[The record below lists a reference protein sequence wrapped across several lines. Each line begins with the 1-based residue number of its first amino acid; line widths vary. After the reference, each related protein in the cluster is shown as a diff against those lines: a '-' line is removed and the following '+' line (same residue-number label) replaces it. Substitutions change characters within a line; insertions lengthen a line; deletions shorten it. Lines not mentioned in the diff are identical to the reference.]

1 MVFFYGESELLEN
14 VLKCVDF
21 IRLVEDYFFGREG
34 YCGVLIFLMKN
45 EGGVIDLMFLV
56 FVYLGF
62 WLNNKYMC
70 FRF

>member
-34 YCGVLIFLMKN
+34 YSGVFIFLK
-45 EGGVIDLMFLV
+45 
-56 FVYLGF
+56 
-62 WLNNKYMC
+62 
-70 FRF
+70 